1 MTLRAWRDSP
11 GPPLGQPPSD
21 ADRAPHSDEVAAQA
35 AGALSPGAAFSSLFE
50 PDPLLA
56 VTVDVQDVD
65 FGACSRL
72 RLSEYKAGGWSL
84 EQDIETKYSID
95 VVFRPSESA
104 RLHKHARMVSRALI
118 LVRVPALHY
127 PVLVLN
133 DPTAR
138 W

>member
-1 MTLRAWRDSP
+1 MTLRASRDSP
-11 GPPLGQPPSD
+11 GPPPGQPPSD
-21 ADRAPHSDEVAAQA
+21 AERAPHSDEVAAQA

-56 VTVDVQDVD
+56 VAVDVQDVD

-72 RLSEYKAGGWSL
+72 RLSEYKARGVYS
-84 EQDIETKYSID
+84 EQDIEKKHSTD

-104 RLHKHARMVSRALI
+104 RLYKHSPMVSRALSS
-118 LVRVPALHY
+118 VRVPALND

-133 DPTAR
+133 DPPAR